1 MFYRALTLAVP
12 LLMSACASTTIDN
25 SEPRAHVA
33 PLKGSPIVDVSTD
46 YTSALSCVAAHA
58 DRQNF
63 PAPRIAVGHITDLT
77 GADDALT
84 GRRLTQGATLM
95 AISAITKA
103 GMRVVERYDLGVVQ
117 VELDYANNG
126 LLRDAPGVL
135 RKPKAGQVEGA
146 DLYIV
151 GGITEYNPNI
161 RSSGKHA
168 YAGGNDDPGGAISIG
183 KNEYIVDVGIDLRII
198 DARSTEILGVKAFR
212 KQIRGQEVEAGVFS
226 FFGGTVVD
234 IGGGQRALEPVQTAV
249 RSMIERSVFEFLS
262 DLYSIN
268 GSVCGVG
275 PATAPVRQQANY
287 APASAPAPA
296 LAPAPVRTQTP
307 VPQQTYHASPAHSQA
322 YSNTYPSTAATAHPQ
337 YQPPG
342 VLGRGTYFIEINDFP
357 TYSSAASTLAYIQA
371 QVGGLDR
378 WSNRVVED
386 YSPYRKTEFA
396 LRIMENSNQASASE
410 TCQRIQAIG
419 YVCRVR
425 SATSATQAAYAKPQT
440 SLRR

>member
-1 MFYRALTLAVP
+1 MFYRP
-12 LLMSACASTTIDN
+12 LLLALPVLMTACASTIDPH
-25 SEPRAHVA
+25 EIKPHVA

-46 YTSALSCVAAHA
+46 YTDALQCVARHA
-58 DRQNF
+58 DQQNY
-63 PAPRIAVGHITDLT
+63 PPPRIAVGHISDLT

-95 AISAITKA
+95 AISAITNA

-117 VELDYANNG
+117 VELDYASNG

-161 RSSGKHA
+161 RSSGKHG
-168 YAGGNDDPGGAISIG
+168 YVGGNDDPGGAISVG

-198 DARSTEILGVKAFR
+198 DARSTEVLGVRAFR
-212 KQIRGQEVEAGVFS
+212 KQIRGQEIEAGVFS

-249 RSMIERSVFEFLS
+249 RSMIDRSVFEFLQ
-262 DLYSIN
+262 DLYGLQPGKCNTTQSPY
-268 GSVCGVG
+268 G
-275 PATAPVRQQANY
+275 TAQK
-287 APASAPAPA
+287 ASYTPAPAPTPQPA
-296 LAPAPVRTQTP
+296 PQPAPVAQTTNNRQILSSP
-307 VPQQTYHASPAHSQA
+307 SQTYS
-322 YSNTYPSTAATAHPQ
+322 YNNTYASSAPSVPTPSPT
-337 YQPPG
+337 PG
-342 VLGRGTYFIEINDFP
+342 VLARGNYFIELEGFP
-357 TYSSAASTLAYIQA
+357 TYSSAVATLAYVKNQLP
-371 QVGGLDR
+371 VLEN
-378 WSNRVVED
+378 WSNRVVET

-396 LRIMENSNQASASE
+396 LQIMENANQASANE

-425 SATSATQAAYAKPQT
+425 STTRAPQT
-440 SLRR
+440 AHYKQSGTLHR